1 MMNSVFGE
9 IMENLRKHG
18 DIDIEISVQE
28 STFWCLNQIII
39 QKKNFP
45 KNLLAI
51 EMKKPQL
58 IMNKPVYLGLLVLE

>member
-28 STFWCLNQIII
+28 STFWCLNQTII
-39 QKKNFP
+39 QKKKNFR
-45 KNLLAI
+45 KI
-51 EMKKPQL
+51 
-58 IMNKPVYLGLLVLE
+58 Y